1 MKTVKVKKEKCDNQ
15 KENEK
20 KKKKK
25 LLQKMATKER
35 KSMVISIMW
44 RKNS

>member
-15 KENEK
+15 KENE